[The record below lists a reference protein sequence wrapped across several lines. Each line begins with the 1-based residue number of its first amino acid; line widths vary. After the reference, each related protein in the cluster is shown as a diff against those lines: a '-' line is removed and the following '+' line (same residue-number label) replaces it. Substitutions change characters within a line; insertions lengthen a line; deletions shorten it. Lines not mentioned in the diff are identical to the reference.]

1 MLQGLLLCLLTLIA
15 SGVGTTTGFGLSTIM
30 IPVLTLFVPLPVT
43 LLFVGI
49 IHLCGDIWK
58 VLLFKRGLDWK
69 LILCF
74 GLSGIAA
81 SYLGASL
88 SFYATGLPLK
98 SVLGAFLILYVI
110 FLFIERQWALP
121 KTSVTAVS
129 GGLLSGLF
137 AGFFGV
143 GGAIRGAFLTAFN
156 LPKEVYIFTSG
167 LIAFF
172 IDATRIWRYLG
183 GGTRLEKNLL
193 LALIA
198 CIPISFLGAYA
209 AKKFLDRLPQK
220 YFRILVGIFLAIVG
234 TKLLIWP

>member
-1 MLQGLLLCLLTLIA
+1 MFQGLLLCLLTLIA
-15 SGVGTTTGFGLSTIM
+15 AGVGTATGFGTSTIM
-30 IPVLTLFVPLPVT
+30 IPVLTLFVPLPVS

-58 VLLFKRGLDWK
+58 VLLFKKGLDWK

-74 GLSGIAA
+74 GFSGVAA
-81 SYLGASL
+81 SFLGASL
-88 SFYATGLPLK
+88 SFYAEELPLK
-98 SVLGAFLILYVI
+98 SILGVFLILYVI
-110 FLFIERQWALP
+110 FLFIKRQWALP
-121 KTSVTAVS
+121 KTSGTAVC

-167 LIAFF
+167 LIALF
-172 IDATRIWRYLG
+172 IDVTRVSRYIW
-183 GGTRLEKNLL
+183 GGTRLEANLL

-198 CIPISFLGAYA
+198 CIPISFLSAYA
-209 AKKFLDRLPQK
+209 AKKFLDRLPQRH
-220 YFRILVGIFLAIVG
+220 FRIFVGIFLALVG
-234 TKLLIWP
+234 VRLLIWS